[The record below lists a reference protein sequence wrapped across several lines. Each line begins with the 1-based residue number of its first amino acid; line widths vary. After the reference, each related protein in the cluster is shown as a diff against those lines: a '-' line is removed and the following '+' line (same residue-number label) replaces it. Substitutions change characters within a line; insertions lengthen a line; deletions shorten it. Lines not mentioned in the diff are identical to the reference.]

1 MLKGFIE
8 ATKAFTKS
16 MEIANCAALFLF
28 QIMRNT
34 IHVFQKAV
42 DALLSVY
49 ESYEVQMLS
58 GVTTQVEYI
67 HSLCSTPH
75 ARRKPK

>member
-1 MLKGFIE
+1 
-8 ATKAFTKS
+8 
-16 MEIANCAALFLF
+16 MEIANCATLFLF

-49 ESYEVQMLS
+49 GSYEVLMLS
-58 GVTTQVEYI
+58 GVTTRVEYI
-67 HSLCSTPH
+67 HFVPLHMLEGNQNNS
-75 ARRKPK
+75 

>member
-1 MLKGFIE
+1 
-8 ATKAFTKS
+8 
-16 MEIANCAALFLF
+16 MEIANCATLFLF

-49 ESYEVQMLS
+49 GSYEVQMLS
-58 GVTTQVEYI
+58 GVTTRVEYI
-67 HSLCSTPH
+67 HFVPLHMLEGNQNNS
-75 ARRKPK
+75 

>member
-1 MLKGFIE
+1 
-8 ATKAFTKS
+8 
-16 MEIANCAALFLF
+16 MEIANCATLFLF

-49 ESYEVQMLS
+49 GSYEVLMLS
-58 GVTTQVEYI
+58 GIKTRVEYI
-67 HSLCSTPH
+67 HFVPLHMLEGNQNNS
-75 ARRKPK
+75 